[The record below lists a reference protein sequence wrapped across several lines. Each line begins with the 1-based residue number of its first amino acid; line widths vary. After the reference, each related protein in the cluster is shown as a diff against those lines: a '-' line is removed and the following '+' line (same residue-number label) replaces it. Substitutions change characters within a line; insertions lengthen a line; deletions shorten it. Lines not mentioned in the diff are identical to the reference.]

1 MELWTSSGL
10 FLWEKKWPP
19 NLFVFFGPGNSKK
32 TWRIA
37 TIFFFDFVEDW
48 KEFLKVLGFTQSFI
62 HFCFGPFCR
71 LGMEQTLLHRVS
83 NRFLVILSKVPDDT
97 GPRKFIPS
105 WVSQTIWPNSFFF
118 YVLASNILYFHPY
131 LGKISILTDIFS
143 NGLVKNR
150 QLVLV
155 SFRLEVPMSCFSEQQ
170 KSIFQSWI

>member
-1 MELWTSSGL
+1 MGLWTSSGFSL
-10 FLWEKKWPP
+10 GKRNDPQSCCFFLDP
-19 NLFVFFGPGNSKK
+19 VSKK
-32 TWRIA
+32 TWRIRQDS
-37 TIFFFDFVEDW
+37 FFDIWRLEIIFESFRVSC
-48 KEFLKVLGFTQSFI
+48 KVLSIFVL
-62 HFCFGPFCR
+62 GPFCQ
-71 LGMEQTLLHRVS
+71 LGMEQTFLHRVS
-83 NRFLVILSKVPDDT
+83 SRFLVILSKVPDDT

-118 YVLASNILYFHPY
+118 YVVASNILYFHPY

-143 NGLVKNR
+143 NGLVKNH